1 MTPYATPSAVMLL
14 LLRQVEGRTQILLQH
29 RHGVQLLNDLWD
41 TAATGHVEQDESMRQ
56 AVIREAREELGI
68 EVDVADLRFSAL
80 GHVLIRP
87 GYSYYNGYFEAL
99 RYEGEPE
106 IKEPEKC
113 DALEWFNL
121 DDLPEDMIPERRQ
134 ALLKP
139 QDRPFYQEVGFE
151 AGTE

>member
-68 EVDVADLRFSAL
+68 EIDVADLRFSAL

-99 RYEGEPE
+99 RWQGEPR
-106 IKEPEKC
+106 IMEPDKC
-113 DALEWFNL
+113 DQLRWFDV
-121 DDLPEDMIPERRQ
+121 DDLPRDMIPERR
-134 ALLKP
+134 AAVLNHF
-139 QDRPFYQEVGFE
+139 RGIRYHEVGFGE
-151 AGTE
+151 TP